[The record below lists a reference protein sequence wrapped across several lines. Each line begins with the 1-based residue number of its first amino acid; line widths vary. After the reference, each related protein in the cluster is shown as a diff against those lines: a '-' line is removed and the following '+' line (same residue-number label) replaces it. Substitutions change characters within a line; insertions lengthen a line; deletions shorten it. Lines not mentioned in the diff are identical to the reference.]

1 MTYPDQSQ
9 YLQSISSAEENFDT
23 LQYLVPVL
31 NNRGE
36 PYMDSGNLSV
46 VFKMTDG
53 EKEYAVKCFTRD
65 CSGRAEAY
73 KKITQS
79 LALLESDYIV
89 DMQYL
94 ENEVFVDV
102 SNSSGDGMYP
112 VLKMEWVDGMP
123 LDKYVNSVLSNQ
135 LELKRLADRFDDMAR
150 WLLLQPIA
158 HGDLKPDNI
167 LVRGDGSL
175 ALVDYDGMYVPAM
188 WGEET
193 RELGTPPYSHPL
205 RKSLPFDSHAD
216 DYAIVVI
223 SLILRV
229 VSLHPQSYV
238 EVEAEMSGGR
248 ESFLR
253 SIAKMDILG
262 DARICSLLAA
272 YHVVD
277 TYGLIDSNVAVMLL
291 SIGVGVEAHKL
302 LMSGEALPPPPEPIP
317 EGGKTSKNEIN
328 GHSYVDLGLSVK
340 WATMNVGASSP
351 EQYGSYFAWGETSPK
366 SSYDKDNSKTYDNSS
381 YNHDI
386 GGDSFTDAARANW
399 GGSWRLPT
407 AEEFRELIDNC
418 NWTWTTL
425 NGKAGYKVV
434 SKKNGN
440 SIFLPA
446 AGVREGTS
454 LDYAGK
460 NGKYWSSTPCEGD
473 SYGAG
478 GLVFASGG
486 LGVRGFDRDH
496 GYTVR
501 PVCPVCDART
511 DTENE
516 EK

>member
-9 YLQSISSAEENFDT
+9 YLQSISSAAENFDT
-23 LQYLVPVL
+23 LQHLVPVL

-65 CSGRAEAY
+65 CQGRAEAY

-94 ENEVFVDV
+94 EEEVFVDV

-123 LDKYVNSVLSNQ
+123 LDKYVNSVLSNR

-188 WGEET
+188 WGEKT
-193 RELGTPPYSHPL
+193 RESGTPPYSHPL

-302 LMSGEALPPPPEPIP
+302 LMSGEALPPPPPLDDDVDDDVDFRELPDLHMIH
-317 EGGKTSKNEIN
+317 
-328 GHSYVDLGLSVK
+328 GHDYVDLGLSVM
-340 WATMNVGASSP
+340 WATCNVGASSP
-351 EQYGSYFAWGETSPK
+351 EGYGDYYAWGETSVK
-366 SSYDKDNSKTYDNSS
+366 SSYTADNCSTYKKSLS
-381 YNHDI
+381 DI
-386 GGDSFTDAARANW
+386 GGDSSTDAARANW
-399 GGSWRLPT
+399 GGSWRMPT
-407 AEEFRELIDNC
+407 AEEFQELLDNC

-425 NGKAGYKVV
+425 NGKAGYEVV
-434 SKKNGN
+434 SEKNGN

-446 AGVREGTS
+446 AGGRLGTS
-454 LDYAGK
+454 L
-460 NGKYWSSTPCEGD
+460 
-473 SYGAG
+473 YGAG
-478 GLVFASGG
+478 SYGRYWGSSPISSDAYLAYALGFGSGYH
-486 LGVRGFDRDH
+486 GVD
-496 GYTVR
+496 GYGRYGGHSVR
-501 PVCPVCDART
+501 PVS
-511 DTENE
+511 E
-516 EK
+516 

>member
-1 MTYPDQSQ
+1 MSYPDQSQ

-23 LQYLVPVL
+23 LQHLDPVL

-65 CSGRAEAY
+65 CQGRAEAY

-123 LDKYVNSVLSNQ
+123 LDKYVNSVLSDR
-135 LELKRLADRFDDMAR
+135 LKLKRLADSFDDMAR

-167 LVRGDGSL
+167 LVRSDGSL

-188 WGEET
+188 WGEKI
-193 RELGTPPYSHPL
+193 RESGTPPYSHPL

-317 EGGKTSKNEIN
+317 EGGKTSKNEIH
-328 GHSYVDLGLSVK
+328 GHDYVDLGLSVK
-340 WATMNVGASSP
+340 WATMNVGAFSP
-351 EQYGSYFAWGETSPK
+351 EDYGDYYAWGETSPK
-366 SSYDKDNSKTYDNSS
+366 SSYDEGNSKTYKNSS
-381 YNHDI
+381 YKHDI
-386 GGDSFTDAARANW
+386 GGDISTDAARANW
-399 GGSWRLPT
+399 GGSWRMPT

-418 NWTWTTL
+418 KWTWTTL

-446 AGVREGTS
+446 AGYRNGTS
-454 LDYAGK
+454 LNFAGEF
-460 NGKYWSSTPCEGD
+460 GYYWSSTPDEDFSSYAYDLYFDSSYHGVGYRSRGD
-473 SYGAG
+473 G
-478 GLVFASGG
+478 
-486 LGVRGFDRDH
+486 R
-496 GYTVR
+496 TVR
-501 PVCPVCDART
+501 PVS
-511 DTENE
+511 E
-516 EK
+516 